1 MSETAYEKATRE
13 LKNNPKANRIGYYE
27 TDNAI
32 GEGNFAQVKIATHV
46 VTGEK
51 VAIKMIDKTKLD
63 KTTRPKLYREVRI
76 MKTLAHDNIVRLYEV
91 IDTTDYLFLVLELA
105 SGGEIFDYLVS
116 HGRMK
121 EKDARKFFRQ
131 IVSAVDYCH
140 QKRIIHRDLKA
151 ENLLLDNYLNIK
163 LADFG
168 FSNNFHPSKQ
178 LETWCGSPPYAAP
191 ELFQGQK
198 YVGPEVDMWSL
209 GVSLYVLVC
218 GALPF
223 DGTTLAKL
231 RARILAGKFKVPFY
245 MSAECE
251 NLIRK
256 LLVIDTKERYTM
268 EQVKA
273 DPWLN
278 EGYAHQLP
286 SSYAEPMDDPTEKEA
301 VIQMVQE
308 LGISREELLKSL
320 EEQKYDHIGATFYIL
335 LHRRQKQKQKERREK
350 QLKLAKQKKLQEEA
364 KRRQTLEKNTQP
376 NVPDPQADNHTRRQT
391 SAETGTATVS
401 QAEKPA
407 HTHTR
412 ANTISEPTAK
422 LPAAVGVADTNKEG
436 EPRTLRF
443 AFSCSTTS
451 SMPAKEFLEKLKCA
465 LDDQGIKYDA
475 TNFLL
480 VCTASNDLKFEM
492 EICKLPRLN
501 VNGLRVKRKQGNSWD
516 YKNTCQKVIEIMGLS
531 GNEPPSE

>member
-1 MSETAYEKATRE
+1 
-13 LKNNPKANRIGYYE
+13 
-27 TDNAI
+27 
-32 GEGNFAQVKIATHV
+32 
-46 VTGEK
+46 
-51 VAIKMIDKTKLD
+51 MIDKTKLD

-76 MKTLAHDNIVRLYEV
+76 MKQLNHDNIVRLYEV

-163 LADFG
+163 IADFG

-209 GVSLYVLVC
+209 GVVLYVLVC

-286 SSYAEPMDDPTEKEA
+286 ATYAEPLDDPNEKET
-301 VIQMVQE
+301 VMKMVQE
-308 LGISREELLKSL
+308 LGIPRDELVKCL
-320 EEQKYDHIGATFYIL
+320 EEQAYSHVDATFYIL
-335 LHRRQKQKQKERREK
+335 LHQRQKQKQKERREK

-364 KRRQTLEKNTQP
+364 KRRQTLQQKEGGGAPQ
-376 NVPDPQADNHTRRQT
+376 VPAGDEVDKHQRRQT
-391 SAETGTATVS
+391 SGDTAQPATANHQRSKTVDGGS
-401 QAEKPA
+401 KQP
-407 HTHTR
+407 
-412 ANTISEPTAK
+412 
-422 LPAAVGVADTNKEG
+422 PAAGVAESKKED

-443 AFSCSTTS
+443 SFSCSTTS
-451 SMPAKEFLEKLKCA
+451 DMPAKEMLKKLKVA
-465 LDDQGIKYDA
+465 LDDQKIAYEENK
-475 TNFLL
+475 FLL
-480 VCTASNDLKFEM
+480 LCKGQNELKFEM
-492 EICKLPRLN
+492 EICKLPRLSL
-501 VNGLRVKRKQGNSWD
+501 NGLRIKRTHGNSWE
-516 YKNTCQKVIEIMGLS
+516 YKNTCSKIVELMGLH
-531 GNEPPSE
+531 GIDQPSE